1 MIIESICDLFIKF
14 FTRLLKFINIP
25 QIPEDVLA
33 QVNSTIDTIIERGSE
48 LLDLFIPF
56 NIAKVLL
63 LIVLAI
69 EAGVEIYHFVMWVIR
84 KIPMAGIS

>member
-14 FTRLLKFINIP
+14 FTGLLKFINIP
-25 QIPEDVLA
+25 QIPADVLS
-33 QVNSTIDTIIERGSE
+33 QVNTTIDTIIQRGAE

-69 EAGVEIYHFVMWVIR
+69 EAGVEVYHFVMWVIR
-84 KIPMAGIS
+84 KIPMAGMS

>member
-1 MIIESICDLFIKF
+1 MILESICDLFIKF
-14 FTRLLKFINIP
+14 FTGLLKFINIP
-25 QIPEDVLA
+25 QIPADVLS
-33 QVNSTIDTIIERGSE
+33 QVNSTIDTIIERGAE

>member
-14 FTRLLKFINIP
+14 FTGLLKFINIP
-25 QIPEDVLA
+25 QIPADVLA
-33 QVNSTIDTIIERGSE
+33 QVNSTIDTIIERGAE
-48 LLDLFIPF
+48 LLDLFVPF

-84 KIPMAGIS
+84 KIPMAGMS